1 MKLKPLQSKYI
12 ISIQQPHLW
21 ALSALAV
28 LGVIM
33 VVIWSAFE
41 YGRFVAGFDKTEY
54 DSEIEVL
61 RQSLDEQ
68 TAAKEKALR
77 ENARLSRGSDIQ
89 KDASSKL
96 NDSLAVCEDEMLKV
110 KEELAFYQNIVSPNQ
125 SAQEVKINKVQISP
139 TPSGSFNYKI
149 VLIQT
154 GRHDLV
160 QRGYVEISFEGKN
173 AEGKRVRL
181 DLPTVSQTKVAKQ
194 QRFGFKYFQNFE
206 GGIRFPEGFEPLSV
220 FVKAVPK
227 SAKVPRLDQVYD
239 WGELIA
245 GGNETNV
252 GQE

>member
-21 ALSALAV
+21 ALSGLV
-28 LGVIM
+28 ILGIVFM
-33 VVIWSAFE
+33 VTWSAYE
-41 YGRFVAGFDKTEY
+41 YGRYVAGFDKTEY
-54 DSEIEVL
+54 DSEIEIL

-96 NDSLAVCEDEMLKV
+96 SDSLSTCEDEMLKV
-110 KEELAFYQNIVSPNQ
+110 KEELTFYHNIVSPKQ
-125 SAQEVKINKVQISP
+125 SAQELKINKVQVSASP
-139 TPSGSFNYKI
+139 NGSFNYKV

-154 GRHDLV
+154 GRHDYV
-160 QRGYVEISFEGKN
+160 QRGYVEIYFEGKSIQ
-173 AEGKRVRL
+173 GKRIRL
-181 DLPTVSQTKVAKQ
+181 DLSEISLTNVVKQ

-206 GGIRFPEGFEPLSV
+206 GGIRFPEGFQPLSM
-220 FVKAVPK
+220 FVKAVPTN
-227 SAKVPRLDQVYD
+227 ANVPRLEQVYD

-245 GGNETNV
+245 GGNESNV